1 MIEIFSKALNET
13 IKVDRII
20 GKLVGKEAGPTV
32 VFYGGIHGNETA
44 GVFALKKAFEKINQ
58 DSLKGTIYGIS
69 GNLKALKENQRF
81 LNHDLN
87 RIWINGRLE
96 TLDTRKNL
104 SIEEN
109 EQQILFKI
117 LQDILKEEKGPFY
130 FIDLHTTSS
139 KTLPFI
145 TINDSLINRKFSCL
159 FPVPIVLGI
168 EEYLEGPLLSYIN
181 QLGYVSLGFESGQH
195 DELSAVTNNE
205 AFIFLSLIH
214 AEALEKRTVPEY
226 EMFLSRL
233 KEASNFEKNIFEI
246 TYLYKLSEDENFV
259 MKPSFKSFQDVKK
272 DEVLAVSNGQEIA
285 SPTRAKLFMPLYQKK
300 GKEGFFIIRRI
311 HPFFLKLSEV
321 LRKIKMDSLLV
332 ALPGIRWKDKKEGIL
347 RVNLKVTK
355 YLAKQIFHLFG
366 YRSKQIDATHV
377 YLFNRERTSKT
388 PSYKN
393 LKWYKKSR

>member
-1 MIEIFSKALNET
+1 M
-13 IKVDRII
+13 
-20 GKLVGKEAGPTV
+20 
-32 VFYGGIHGNETA
+32 
-44 GVFALKKAFEKINQ
+44 FEKINQ

-87 RIWINGRLE
+87 RIWINGGLE
-96 TLDTRKNL
+96 SLDTRKNL
-104 SIEEN
+104 SVEEK

-117 LQDILKEEKGPFY
+117 LQDILREEKGPFY

-195 DELSAVTNNE
+195 DELSAITNNE
-205 AFIFLSLIH
+205 AFIFLSLIY

-226 EMFLSRL
+226 ESYLSRL
-233 KEASNFEKNIFEI
+233 KESSNFKKEIFEI
-246 TYLYKLSEDENFV
+246 TYLYKLKNNENFV
-259 MKPSFKSFQDVKK
+259 MKPSFESFQDVKK
-272 DEVLAVSNGQEIA
+272 DEILGVSNGKEIA
-285 SPTRAKLFMPLYQKK
+285 SPAKAKLFMPLYQKK

-311 HPFFLKLSEV
+311 HPFFLKLSEI
-321 LRKIKMDSLLV
+321 LRKVKMDSLLV

-377 YLFNRERTSKT
+377 YLYNRERTSKT
-388 PSYKN
+388 LAYKN